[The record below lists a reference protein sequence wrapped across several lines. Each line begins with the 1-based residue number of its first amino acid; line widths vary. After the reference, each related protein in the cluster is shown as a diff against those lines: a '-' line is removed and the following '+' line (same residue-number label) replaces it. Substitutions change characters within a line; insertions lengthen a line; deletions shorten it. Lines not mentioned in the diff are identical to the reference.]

1 MAKYLN
7 KYRIES
13 SRLKGFDYN
22 SNGSYFITIC
32 TKNRFPY
39 FGNIADG
46 KMHLTEIG
54 KLAEQFWKSIP
65 EHFSHATLGEF
76 IIMPDHMHGIITLN
90 ATGVQTTQCTTK
102 TQTTHCTTK
111 VQTTHCVVSAEAAE
125 SIKNQK
131 MAAISPKPGSISVII
146 GSYKSVVSKNAHK
159 ISADFNWQE
168 RFHDRI
174 IRNGNEYSRIAHY
187 IKNNP
192 KKWTEQWIEL
202 C

>member
-90 ATGVQTTQCTTK
+90 ATGVQTTQC
-102 TQTTHCTTK
+102 
-111 VQTTHCVVSAEAAE
+111 VVSAETKAEAKAESTAGTTE

>member
-22 SNGSYFITIC
+22 SNGSYFITFC

-65 EHFSHATLGEF
+65 DHFSHATLGEF

-90 ATGVQTTQCTTK
+90 ATGVQTTQC
-102 TQTTHCTTK
+102 
-111 VQTTHCVVSAEAAE
+111 VVSAETKAEAKAESTAGTTE

>member
-65 EHFSHATLGEF
+65 DHFSHATLGEF

-90 ATGVQTTQCTTK
+90 ATGVQTTQC
-102 TQTTHCTTK
+102 
-111 VQTTHCVVSAEAAE
+111 VVSAETKAEAKAESTAGTTE

-174 IRNGNEYSRIAHY
+174 
-187 IKNNP
+187 
-192 KKWTEQWIEL
+192 
-202 C
+202 